1 MSDALKQIQESLDKK
16 IPGSVVETR
25 DGGGGRQ
32 LSYLSGFY
40 VTKRLNEVF
49 GSLGWSKEVLEI
61 KEIEN
66 KVSRGG
72 KEMIFPAYLAKVR
85 LTILAAQ
92 PIIKEAYGYGSD
104 KSGLN
109 AHELAIKEAVTD
121 ATKVAAKDL
130 GMSLGLALYDKEQE
144 YVDHESEETKSS
156 PPVAKASKPRS
167 QGSSVERAPSSAQAP
182 QGAAAGSASPEST
195 IRDMV
200 GIAIAKK
207 RLGSKDEFRDYLT
220 TKYSVKLL
228 AELTEDQ
235 KVEVI
240 QYLKGVIS

>member
-1 MSDALKQIQESLDKK
+1 MSDLAQLQQELNKK
-16 IPGSVVETR
+16 IPVYVVEQR

-85 LTILAAQ
+85 LTIHAVT

-130 GMSLGLALYDKEQE
+130 GMSLGLALYDKDME
-144 YVDHESEETKSS
+144 YVDQESDEARPT
-156 PPVAKASKPRS
+156 PPVAKTDKPGRQGTGSPAKAASANTS
-167 QGSSVERAPSSAQAP
+167 NAAP
-182 QGAAAGSASPEST
+182 QSTSAEAL
-195 IRDMV
+195 IRDQV
-200 GIAIAKK
+200 SIAIAKK
-207 RLGSKDEFRDYLT
+207 KLASKDEFREYLT